1 MCRET
6 AACEAPASGAA
17 APVSVAR
24 PTARRPADLRRT
36 TAQAVSICATVV
48 FGTEFSAPI
57 MRFGDIPAQPG
68 QPPMAEADRKLV
80 MHGARRG
87 GNGRHAALAAVLGR
101 LLRNPG
107 RRVRDPLDVQL
118 CEPELSLEV
127 D

>member
-24 PTARRPADLRRT
+24 PTARQPADLRRT

-80 MHGARRG
+80 IT
-87 GNGRHAALAAVLGR
+87 ALAAG
-101 LLRNPG
+101 G
-107 RRVRDPLDVQL
+107 TADMPLSQQCWGGYFGIL
-118 CEPELSLEV
+118 V
-127 D
+127 DEFGIRWMFNCASPS